1 MRQAS
6 LSDLLPDF
14 GTPAHHGSGPAH
26 TFVEPAPFAD
36 GPPAI
41 DVDKLIAMAV
51 AKAEDAL
58 EARLTAAFNE
68 QLETERH
75 AAAEQAK
82 ALVDG
87 LGDDV
92 GKAIAQRTEQLEHR
106 LHDLMGDTVARIVGG
121 MLSDELQKRSLVALE
136 KVIRDTLA
144 DSESVRISVRGPLS
158 LYEPLKAA
166 LGKRAASLDF
176 TEASALDLT
185 LVVNDTVVETR
196 MSEWSTALSEVL
208 S

>member
-1 MRQAS
+1 MRQAT

-14 GTPAHHGSGPAH
+14 GAPSLHAGVSAPAL
-26 TFVEPAPFAD
+26 VEPHDFAD
-36 GPPAI
+36 TPPHV
-41 DVDKLIAMAV
+41 DVDRLIAMAV

-68 QLETERH
+68 QLEAERRT
-75 AAAEQAK
+75 AAEQAR

-87 LGDDV
+87 LGEDI
-92 GKAIAQRTEQLEHR
+92 GQAITQRTDQLERH
-106 LHDLMGDTVARIVGG
+106 LHDLMSDAVARIVGG
-121 MLSDELQKRSLVALE
+121 VLSEELQKRSLVALE
-136 KVIRDTLA
+136 KIIRDTLA
-144 DSESVRISVRGPLS
+144 DPETIRIGVRGPLS

-166 LGKRAASLDF
+166 LGKQAARLDF
-176 TEASALDLT
+176 TESSALDLT

-196 MSEWSTALSEVL
+196 MSEWSAALSEVL